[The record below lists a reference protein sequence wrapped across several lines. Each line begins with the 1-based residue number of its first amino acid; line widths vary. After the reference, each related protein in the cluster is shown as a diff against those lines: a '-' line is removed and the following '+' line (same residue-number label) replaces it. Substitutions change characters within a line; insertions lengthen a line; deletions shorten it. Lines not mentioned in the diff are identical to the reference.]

1 VLGLGA
7 TRGGEGSRRWRRG
20 RAGAAVSGADGCRQ
34 RNNVGEQS
42 RRQRKK
48 MRGGGPRDLVGLCK
62 NLRDSSVNWI
72 FPLIQSSN
80 EEMTKIEVVE
90 FFKSYNFAL
99 GFMFKNLKHNA
110 LFYHFALRSN
120 LNKFCPSQGKFL
132 ITLDLFAS
140 IYDMS

>member
-1 VLGLGA
+1 MKH
-7 TRGGEGSRRWRRG
+7 SRRWR
-20 RAGAAVSGADGCRQ
+20 GAAGNSGRQ
-34 RNNVGEQS
+34 RSSRGAEEQ
-42 RRQRKK
+42 RRCQRRKK
-48 MRGGGPRDLVGLCK
+48 RGGGPKDLVAICK

-99 GFMFKNLKHNA
+99 GFKFKNLKHNA
-110 LFYHFALRSN
+110 LFYHFALKSN
-120 LNKFCPSQGKFL
+120 LNKFCPYQGIFL
-132 ITLDLFAS
+132 ITLGLIAS